1 MACVSTR
8 YRGMEGDLLW
18 RWYCRDALADSFA
31 REDSQG
37 DVAGEPPRSASEIRN
52 RAAGRERL
60 QRQVA
65 RMSNGDAAA
74 LGRLFNVCPGVTP
87 AHLRDRK
94 FWTGTKFSQWQNRK
108 PPPLVSREVEKH
120 DRRVLS
126 KPHRKNF
133 GPTFKLRFHDA
144 YSEYPFMK
152 DEVCPFCSSEVWNG
166 CEVQV
171 MFAKTFTPF
180 IIFNPP
186 INCIVPTIVHCVC
199 TKGHWYGLEREEE
212 SDDDRKLFH
221 SPAMAVL
228 DNPATGDDYPDERP
242 ALTGLDFLLS
252 TLDLDKAARAT
263 PDTIPIQKAP
273 AAPVISLSADH
284 VAETSAEPTVDSQS
298 QIPTQTT
305 ARTTRLK
312 QATLTFGKPASSTA
326 NVNNAPGT
334 SDRPRP
340 RLNINLAELIEG
352 VYDEAIDKL
361 KNHWSTRFP
370 WLIITKTTTGLP
382 AFKCTVCAAFAG
394 NAGKCGR
401 RGRGATDPQTQSFHK
416 HAGTT
421 KHKLAVERQKSEEE
435 CGGRQPQIDQHRA
448 AVDSE
453 KMRTVALLDSLLFIS
468 RSDAPMGMWVKLVR
482 YLSEKGVQGFL
493 KRVRHLLHH
502 KADAASL
509 LGVLLSHLLAVGVDL
524 QRIAGISTDGANVM
538 MGCKGGLTTRLRVR
552 IPHLVSS
559 HCIAHR
565 EALAAKTT
573 AEKILAFNVIDTVI
587 RTVAEHLG
595 RSGPWHQRFMG
606 LQEVF
611 TSTSLELQ
619 GIHAVRWISRGG
631 AVLRLVAVL
640 LALIVMLKEWDATL
654 YALVTSYRFH
664 FLLFFIADV
673 LEQLNISTGHSST
686 RSVHAQI
693 KRTTSHIESRYVDC
707 RDDFGGGVSEL
718 LSPFIARHGPGG
730 NREVKV
736 EGIDSDGRPARFKF
750 VLHEDELE
758 EFEGLGTHDG
768 CVEVCTEF
776 AEVIVHQL
784 EHRLGDLNGMSGA
797 RLFTPDEYPLER
809 GERNRRCLE
818 WLQSLV
824 TLFKADLTDE
834 ILPEKELRMFTS
846 VLATSTKG
854 ERSFH
859 VGLTAMLKTPDWR
872 ENYPNL
878 VLLWVAVAVLPLST
892 VECERGFSRQNIIK
906 SWKRGALKDA
916 RLGDLM
922 CMSLMDYAPD
932 WDEIVT
938 IWRSYKKRKPQS
950 NAPPPPAGKQHN
962 KKGRE
967 AYEEMDVVDLEDEQD
982 AVDSD
987 DDDGFNE

>member
-1 MACVSTR
+1 M
-8 YRGMEGDLLW
+8 
-18 RWYCRDALADSFA
+18 
-31 REDSQG
+31 
-37 DVAGEPPRSASEIRN
+37 
-52 RAAGRERL
+52 
-60 QRQVA
+60 
-65 RMSNGDAAA
+65 
-74 LGRLFNVCPGVTP
+74 
-87 AHLRDRK
+87 
-94 FWTGTKFSQWQNRK
+94 
-108 PPPLVSREVEKH
+108 
-120 DRRVLS
+120 
-126 KPHRKNF
+126 
-133 GPTFKLRFHDA
+133 
-144 YSEYPFMK
+144 
-152 DEVCPFCSSEVWNG
+152 
-166 CEVQV
+166 
-171 MFAKTFTPF
+171 
-180 IIFNPP
+180 
-186 INCIVPTIVHCVC
+186 
-199 TKGHWYGLEREEE
+199 
-212 SDDDRKLFH
+212 
-221 SPAMAVL
+221 
-228 DNPATGDDYPDERP
+228 
-242 ALTGLDFLLS
+242 
-252 TLDLDKAARAT
+252 

-273 AAPVISLSADH
+273 AAPVFSLSADL

-326 NVNNAPGT
+326 NVNPAPGT

-352 VYDEAIDKL
+352 VYDEAIDKF
-361 KNHWSTRFP
+361 KNHWSTRFQR
-370 WLIITKTTTGLP
+370 LRITKTTTGLP

-394 NAGKCGR
+394 DAGKCGR
-401 RGRGATDPQTQSFHK
+401 RGRGATDLQTLSFRK

-421 KHKLAVERQKSEEE
+421 KHKLAVERRKYEEE

-482 YLSEKGVQGFL
+482 YLSKKGVQGFP
-493 KRVRHLLHH
+493 KRGYGTYYTTEKMRTVALLDSLLFISRSDAPMGMWVKLVRYLSKKGVQGFPKRGYGTYYTTYGFGELTQATATWLQTTQLQHVLSSPFVGISIDESTNRCSGKHLILFITFVRDFKVVTEFMALLTVE

-509 LGVLLSHLLAVGVDL
+509 VGILLSHLLAVGVDL

-565 EALAAKTT
+565 EALAAKTA
-573 AEKILAFNVIDTVI
+573 AEKIPAFNVIDTVI
-587 RTVAEHLG
+587 RTVAEHLS

-611 TSTSLELQ
+611 TSTSMELQ
-619 GIHAVRWISRGG
+619 GIHAVRWLSRGDV
-631 AVLRLVAVL
+631 VLRLVAVL
-640 LALIVMLKEWDATL
+640 PALIVMLKEWDATL

-664 FLLFFIADV
+664 FLL
-673 LEQLNISTGHSST
+673 
-686 RSVHAQI
+686 VHAQI

-707 RDDFGGGVSEL
+707 GDDFGGGVSEL

-736 EGIDSDGRPARFKF
+736 EGIDSDGRPVRFKF

-758 EFEGLGTHDG
+758 EFEGPGTHDG
-768 CVEVCTEF
+768 CVEVCTQF

-797 RLFTPDEYPLER
+797 RLFTPDEYPPER

-834 ILPEKELRMFTS
+834 ILPKKELRMFTS
-846 VLATSTKG
+846 VLAASTKG

-859 VGLTAMLKTPDWR
+859 AGLTTMLKTPDWR

-892 VECERGFSRQNIIK
+892 VECERGFSRHNIIK

-932 WDEIVT
+932 RDEIVT
-938 IWRSYKKRKPQS
+938 VWRSYKKRKPQS
-950 NAPPPPAGKQHN
+950 NAPLPPAGKQRN

-967 AYEEMDVVDLEDEQD
+967 ADEEMDVVVDLEDEQD
-982 AVDSD
+982 TVDSD

>member
-1 MACVSTR
+1 M
-8 YRGMEGDLLW
+8 
-18 RWYCRDALADSFA
+18 
-31 REDSQG
+31 
-37 DVAGEPPRSASEIRN
+37 
-52 RAAGRERL
+52 
-60 QRQVA
+60 
-65 RMSNGDAAA
+65 
-74 LGRLFNVCPGVTP
+74 
-87 AHLRDRK
+87 
-94 FWTGTKFSQWQNRK
+94 
-108 PPPLVSREVEKH
+108 
-120 DRRVLS
+120 
-126 KPHRKNF
+126 
-133 GPTFKLRFHDA
+133 
-144 YSEYPFMK
+144 
-152 DEVCPFCSSEVWNG
+152 
-166 CEVQV
+166 
-171 MFAKTFTPF
+171 
-180 IIFNPP
+180 
-186 INCIVPTIVHCVC
+186 
-199 TKGHWYGLEREEE
+199 
-212 SDDDRKLFH
+212 
-221 SPAMAVL
+221 
-228 DNPATGDDYPDERP
+228 
-242 ALTGLDFLLS
+242 
-252 TLDLDKAARAT
+252 
-263 PDTIPIQKAP
+263 
-273 AAPVISLSADH
+273 
-284 VAETSAEPTVDSQS
+284 
-298 QIPTQTT
+298 
-305 ARTTRLK
+305 
-312 QATLTFGKPASSTA
+312 
-326 NVNNAPGT
+326 
-334 SDRPRP
+334 
-340 RLNINLAELIEG
+340 
-352 VYDEAIDKL
+352 
-361 KNHWSTRFP
+361 
-370 WLIITKTTTGLP
+370 
-382 AFKCTVCAAFAG
+382 
-394 NAGKCGR
+394 
-401 RGRGATDPQTQSFHK
+401 
-416 HAGTT
+416 
-421 KHKLAVERQKSEEE
+421 
-435 CGGRQPQIDQHRA
+435 
-448 AVDSE
+448 
-453 KMRTVALLDSLLFIS
+453 ALLT
-468 RSDAPMGMWVKLVR
+468 V
-482 YLSEKGVQGFL
+482 E
-493 KRVRHLLHH
+493 